1 MSRLTR
7 RSSLPVVLLVGLL
20 VAACTGTTASTSP
33 SQAAATPSAQ
43 ASESAGVSSPSSAPS
58 GGAPTTPEAAAALV
72 IAQNQDF
79 LGFEAKNPDM
89 IGQCCWWEVTQS
101 SDGYRV
107 VVHAGWGD
115 CPSGCINEH
124 EWIYNVSPTGEVA
137 LLEETGDPVPA
148 GGIPTGPG

>member
-1 MSRLTR
+1 MNRRPRLLLGATI
-7 RSSLPVVLLVGLL
+7 VLAL
-20 VAACTGTTASTSP
+20 VAACTGTTATTSP
-33 SQAAATPSAQ
+33 SQPAASPSAQ
-43 ASESAGVSSPSSAPS
+43 ASTPASTSAPS

-107 VVHAGWGD
+107 LVHAGWGD
-115 CPSGCINEH
+115 CPSGCIDNH
-124 EWIYNVSPTGEVA
+124 EWVYNVSPTGEVT
-137 LLEETGDPVPA
+137 LHDESGDPVPA
-148 GGIPTGPG
+148 GGIPEGM